1 MSVQR
6 RYWDSTAFIAF
17 FADEKGRV
25 DLCQGVLDAA
35 EQDEVQIVT
44 SALTLSEV
52 VHIRGRERL
61 TPELEQTLVA
71 FFEQP
76 YIIVVDLI
84 RDISENARELLWRYQ
99 HLRPKDANHLATAI
113 YANVAIIDAFDE
125 DFLRLDGQL
134 QTLDG
139 TPIRIGYPDLP
150 YQTRLD
156 L

>member
-1 MSVQR
+1 MSIQR
-6 RYWDSTAFIAF
+6 RYWDSTAFIAL
-17 FADEKGRV
+17 FAEEEDRV
-25 DLCQGVLDAA
+25 DQCQGVLDAA
-35 EQDEVQIVT
+35 ERDEVEIVT

-61 TPELEQTLVA
+61 DADLEDRLVA

-76 YIIVVDLI
+76 YIIIVDLT
-84 RDISENARELLWRYQ
+84 RDISESARELLWRHR

-113 YANVAIIDAFDE
+113 YANVAIIDAFDD

-139 TPIRIGYPDLP
+139 VAIRIGHPDLP
-150 YQTRLD
+150 FQTRLN

>member
-1 MSVQR
+1 MSIQR

-17 FADEKGRV
+17 FAEEEGRV

-35 EQDEVQIVT
+35 ERDEVEIVT

-61 TPELEQTLVA
+61 DAELEDQLVA

-76 YIIVVDLI
+76 YIIIVDLI
-84 RDISENARELLWRYQ
+84 RDVSENARELLWRHG
-99 HLRPKDANHLATAI
+99 HLRAYDANHIATAI
-113 YANVAIIDAFDE
+113 YANVAIIDSFDD

-139 TPIRIGYPDLP
+139 VNIRIGHPDLLF
-150 YQTRLD
+150 QTRLN